1 MAILDIINSNYMKTH
16 IYVALLSCLLVGTTS
31 LRVFAQDTFL
41 PADSKPFVSAKYINH
56 DLSIDGALN
65 EADWETVDSLGNFI
79 QIEPNQGAPSRN
91 RTVVKLLYNNQYL
104 YVGVYCYDSL
114 GKEAIRVPDMKRDF
128 EWRAHDTFAVCID
141 GFNDKRN
148 SISFVTNPYG
158 AQKDY
163 LSFDATLFDGDWN
176 GLWKVRTSI
185 TSKGWY
191 AEFQIPWKT
200 LRYPK
205 QAENGQT
212 WGVNFLRLRRASNE
226 ISAWSPYPRSFGFNR
241 MEYAGEIKQVQP
253 PLPST
258 NIQINPYSLFS
269 LERSSNGDNEATHNK
284 YKIGGE
290 VKWAIN
296 TNTVADLTISTD
308 FAQADADVQV
318 NNVSRFSI
326 LFPEKRQ
333 FFLENASFFGPG
345 LIADGNKGGSMQM
358 LPFFSRRIGLSNEG
372 RPLPIDAGFRLV
384 NRSAKQSAGVMFV
397 QQGSVDSL
405 SSSGS
410 FVGRYSRNVG
420 KQNRLGMI
428 ATLRS
433 SPGSYSNLVGGLDG
447 FMRFGAS
454 QSLNFMALQSHTTN
468 NSGQGF
474 GGYAQYY
481 YTTNKITAWLTET
494 VLTKDFKPE
503 LGFLSRTDVIA
514 TSPGVVANL
523 RGKYL
528 PFKKYIRSYQPSILA
543 SWYHQASTRILTE
556 REIIVSPLFIEM
568 QNGGCYGFTI
578 SDINQN
584 LISDFNPLG
593 ISIASGKYHYKRFS
607 FSAASDP
614 SAKISYTLR
623 YDFGNYYNGELKTTD
638 VSVSII
644 PLPHI
649 SLKAS
654 LNRNQFE
661 AVGKLSETK
670 DISLFTIQG
679 RLALNP
685 RVQLTGLY
693 QRITA
698 NDLDSYNVRF
708 SWEYKPLSYIHLVLN
723 SRESLNAES
732 SQQREVQGIFKVSY
746 LKQF

>member
-1 MAILDIINSNYMKTH
+1 MVCLFQVVITSHPTLGQDVFSPDAVKPSVEAKHIHEKVFIDGILNEDVWKN
-16 IYVALLSCLLVGTTS
+16 
-31 LRVFAQDTFL
+31 
-41 PADSKPFVSAKYINH
+41 ADSM
-56 DLSIDGALN
+56 
-65 EADWETVDSLGNFI
+65 GNFI
-79 QIEPNQGAPSRN
+79 QIEPDQGKPSQN
-91 RTVVKLLYNNQYL
+91 RTIVKVLYNNEFL
-104 YVGVYCYDSL
+104 YIGAFCYDSL
-114 GKEAIRVPDMKRDF
+114 GKAAIRVPDMKRDF
-128 EWRAHDTFAVCID
+128 EWRSHDTFAICID

-163 LSFDATLFDGDWN
+163 LSFDALLFDGDWN

-185 TSKGWY
+185 TSEGWF
-191 AEFQIPWKT
+191 AEFEIPWKT

-205 QAENGQT
+205 QSKDDQI

-226 ISAWSPYPRSFGFNR
+226 ISAWAPYPRSFGFNR
-241 MEYAGEIKQVQP
+241 MEYAGEIRQVEP
-253 PLPST
+253 PPPST
-258 NIQINPYSLFS
+258 NIQVNPYSLFS
-269 LERSSNGDNEATHNK
+269 LNKNDNNQKPSQYK

-290 VKWAIN
+290 IKWAIN
-296 TNTVADLTISTD
+296 TNTVADLTANTD

-345 LIADGNKGGSMQM
+345 LVAEGNTGGNMQM
-358 LPFFSRRIGLSNEG
+358 LPFFSRRIGLSEGG
-372 RPLPIDAGFRLV
+372 RPMPIDAGIRLV

-397 QQGSVDSL
+397 RQGSADSL
-405 SSSGS
+405 PSSNS

-420 KQNRLGMI
+420 KQNRLGI
-428 ATLRS
+428 IGTLKS
-433 SPGSYSNLVGGLDG
+433 SPGSYSNIVGGFDG
-447 FMRFGAS
+447 FMRFGTS
-454 QSLNFMALQSHTTN
+454 QSLSFMALQSSNTD

-481 YTTNKITAWLTET
+481 YTTNKITAWLTES
-494 VLTKDFKPE
+494 VLTKDFNPE
-503 LGFLSRTDVIA
+503 LGFLSRTDVIG
-514 TSPGVVANL
+514 TSPGAVANL

-528 PFKKYIRSYQPSILA
+528 PLKKYIRSYQPSIMA
-543 SWYHQASTRILTE
+543 SWYHQASTGILTE
-556 REIIVSPLFIEM
+556 REIKVSPFWIEM
-568 QNGGCYGFTI
+568 QKGGYYGFTF
-578 SDINQN
+578 SDVDQN

-593 ISIASGKYHYKRFS
+593 VVIAAGNYHYRRLS
-607 FSAASDP
+607 FVAGSDP
-614 SAKISYTLR
+614 SAKISYTLQ
-623 YDFGNYYNGELKTTD
+623 YDAGDYCNGELKTTD

-649 SLKAS
+649 SIKVS

-661 AVGKLSETK
+661 AVGKTSETK
-670 DISLFTIQG
+670 DISLYTIQG

-685 RVQLTGLY
+685 RMQLIGLY

-698 NDLDSYNVRF
+698 SRLDSYNVRF
-708 SWEYKPLSYIHLVLN
+708 SWEYKPLSYVHIVLN
-723 SRESLNAES
+723 SRESVGTDFY
-732 SQQREVQGIFKVSY
+732 QHREAQGIFKVSY